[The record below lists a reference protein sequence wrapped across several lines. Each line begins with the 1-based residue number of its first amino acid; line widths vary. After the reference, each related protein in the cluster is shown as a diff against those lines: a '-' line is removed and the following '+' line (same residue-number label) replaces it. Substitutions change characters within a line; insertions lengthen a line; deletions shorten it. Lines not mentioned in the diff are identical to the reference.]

1 MSVGKRSIREQLTS
15 IGVECYAGYRGEET
29 PRRFHLGEKA
39 EDVVEVLDRWLS
51 PEHRYFKCRGA
62 DDATYILRQD
72 VSADRWELT
81 LYNRSHMATNR
92 DRLRE

>member
-1 MSVGKRSIREQLTS
+1 MSAGKRSTSQQLTT
-15 IGVECYAGYRGEET
+15 ICVECYAGYRGEET

-39 EDVVEVLDRWLS
+39 EDVEVLDRWLS
-51 PEHRYFKCRGA
+51 PEYRYFKCRGA

-81 LYNRSHMATNR
+81 LYKRSHMATNR